1 MSEDQ
6 RFKNMMNPFAEVD
19 WNPDVRGRKKFAVSL
34 IIGFPVI
41 ALLLALV
48 SYLKTHAVGP
58 FPAWLGGVGL
68 AAGVI
73 FWLLPQIARPFY
85 VAWYFLACCMGF
97 VIGNVLF
104 AVFFYLV
111 FTPLGLLLRLRKKQ
125 AITKGFDKAKA
136 SYWRDAEKPVDLK
149 RYYRQF

>member
-1 MSEDQ
+1 
-6 RFKNMMNPFAEVD
+6 MMNPFAEVD
-19 WNPDVRGRKKFAVSL
+19 WNPDVRGRRKFAVSL

-48 SYLKTHAVGP
+48 SWLKTHAVGH
-58 FPAWLGGVGL
+58 FPAWLGGIGL
-68 AAGVI
+68 AAGVL
-73 FWLLPQIARPFY
+73 FWLAPQIARPFY

-97 VIGNVLF
+97 VVGNVLF

-111 FTPLGLLLRLRKKQ
+111 FTPLGLLLRLRKRQ

-136 SYWRDAEKPVDLK
+136 SYWRDVEKPVDLK